1 MSDTTE
7 MVRLIRHAAGLLRSA
22 VDAEGQDRPMNDET
36 PGRGVSGLETPLE
49 GHPGPAELDLDAIR
63 ARADAATQGPWWAWD
78 RGVGFEIAVGAPAE
92 DGRPVDR
99 LPDAMR
105 TDIGRR
111 EDAEF
116 IAAARTDVPALLDE
130 IEALR
135 SVVEAAAAI
144 VALLKERGWTPQNE
158 WFIPQTVPFVA
169 AVEAWQRGGDAP

>member
-1 MSDTTE
+1 MTA
-7 MVRLIRHAAGLLRSA
+7 R
-22 VDAEGQDRPMNDET
+22 T

-63 ARADAATQGPWWAWD
+63 ARADAATPGPWWAWD
-78 RGVGFEIAVGAPAE
+78 RGTFVGFEIAVGAPAK

-105 TDIGRR
+105 TDIGCR

-135 SVVEAAAAI
+135 SVAEAAAAI
-144 VALLKERGWTPQNE
+144 VTFLRERGWTPENE
-158 WFIPQTVPFVA
+158 WFIPQTVPFVD